1 MKSFNLNIETFYKF
15 DADPADTVQTVT
27 DSMRYGH
34 ITDRTNRYRWAIRS
48 IHRIRICVCD
58 WSLTKTSCFPHIT

>member
-27 DSMRYGH
+27 DSMRY
-34 ITDRTNRYRWAIRS
+34 
-48 IHRIRICVCD
+48 
-58 WSLTKTSCFPHIT
+58 